1 MKYTRWRDLVITAVA
16 AGVVVNLLL
25 LVAYDSLPPLPL
37 LAGATLLLLAAAEF
51 AFSFVV
57 RSRVSGK
64 STAGPLPPA
73 TGLRALALAKA
84 SSVLGALMVGTWLA
98 LLVYVLPRRAHLTVG
113 SGDLRSG
120 LVGLVSAGALIA
132 AGLWLEYCLRTPED
146 QDGHSDQPPRSP
158 SAQ

>member
-1 MKYTRWRDLVITAVA
+1 MKYTRWRDLVIIAAV

-37 LAGATLLLLAAAEF
+37 LAGATLLVLALAEF

-64 STAGPLPPA
+64 SPAGPLPPA

-84 SSVLGALMVGTWLA
+84 SSVLGALMTGTWLG

-120 LVGLVSAGALIA
+120 LVGLVSAAALIA

-146 QDGHSDQPPRSP
+146 QDGRSDQPPRSP